1 MSEIKDKINE
11 YINNLYN
18 EYFRRADS
26 VIQENGIGLH
36 DFRFSLERPY
46 PYIRTIYV
54 KYLYEKGIPL
64 IHIGR
69 HLGMTHSTLSI
80 HLTAF
85 DDNCK
90 YIPEFR
96 ELAIDLKRKFK
107 QKEIENGI

>member
-1 MSEIKDKINE
+1 MNDEIKE
-11 YINNLYN
+11 YALNLYN
-18 EYFRRADS
+18 EHFKRAEI
-26 VIQENGIGLH
+26 VLQEEGVDLH
-36 DFRFSLERPY
+36 DFKVSRKRPY
-46 PYIRTIYV
+46 TYIRMIYT

-64 IHIGR
+64 QYIGR

-80 HLTAF
+80 HLASF

-107 QKEIENGI
+107 QKEMENGI